1 MTGCAQ
7 HATTIILQ
15 VRQYA
20 IGLIVIH
27 QNPLGV
33 TIEDKGALHGA
44 TNDEAEIVDDRGTH
58 RGVTNDEAETVEDKG
73 ALHGATNDE
82 AETVKIGVR
91 TKRVKVIGPVSSVAT
106 LTLHSGPNVIGVEL
120 RKMAQEETIH
130 LTKSLEETTREEFA
144 D

>member
-27 QNPLGV
+27 QNPLEV
-33 TIEDKGALHGA
+33 TIEDKVALHGA
-44 TNDEAEIVDDRGTH
+44 TNDEV
-58 RGVTNDEAETVEDKG
+58 ETVEDKA

-91 TKRVKVIGPVSSVAT
+91 TKHVKVIGPVKSVAT
-106 LTLHSGPNVIGVEL
+106 LTLHLGPNVIDVEL
-120 RKMAQEETIH
+120 RKTARKETIH
-130 LTKSLEETTREEFA
+130 PTRSLEEATREEFA

>member
-1 MTGCAQ
+1 MTGCVQ

-27 QNPLGV
+27 QNPLEV
-33 TIEDKGALHGA
+33 TIEDKAALHGA
-44 TNDEAEIVDDRGTH
+44 TNDEAETVEDRGTH
-58 RGVTNDEAETVEDKG
+58 LGVTNEAEIVEDKG

-91 TKRVKVIGPVSSVAT
+91 TKHVKVIGPVKSVAT
-106 LTLHSGPNVIGVEL
+106 LTLHLGPNVIDVEL
-120 RKMAQEETIH
+120 RRTARKETIH
-130 LTKSLEETTREEFA
+130 PARSLEETTREEFA

>member
-27 QNPLGV
+27 QNPLEV
-33 TIEDKGALHGA
+33 TIEDK
-44 TNDEAEIVDDRGTH
+44 V
-58 RGVTNDEAETVEDKG
+58 

-82 AETVKIGVR
+82 AETVEIGVR
-91 TKRVKVIGPVSSVAT
+91 TKHVKVIGPVKSVAT
-106 LTLHSGPNVIGVEL
+106 LTLHLGPNVIDVEL
-120 RKMAQEETIH
+120 RRTARKEAIH
-130 LTKSLEETTREEFA
+130 PTRSLEETTREEFA